1 MNSSNTGIE
10 LKPSPI
16 FAFLK
21 ITPLILCATAALYIS
36 NRYFIE
42 LLWLSLICML
52 FAIYRYIFIRRV
64 IYLVTQEYIRV
75 SKGIFFKQIDTVEL
89 FRVKDYIITE
99 PFLLQVFQLMDL
111 HLKTTDPENPVIWL
125 RGISQSNIIDIIRER
140 VLERRQHNRIFEI
153 N

>member
-1 MNSSNTGIE
+1 MNNSNTDIQ

-21 ITPLILCATAALYIS
+21 TTPFIFGAIAALYMA
-36 NRYFIE
+36 NRYING
-42 LLWLSLICML
+42 LLWISLLCMVA
-52 FAIYRYIFIRRV
+52 AIYRYIFIRRV
-64 IYLVTQEYIRV
+64 IYLVTSEYIRV

-99 PFLLQVFQLMDL
+99 PFLLQLFKLMDL
-111 HLKTTDPENPVIWL
+111 HLKTTDPENPIIWL
-125 RGISQSNIIDIIRER
+125 RGIPQSDIIDIIRAR
-140 VLERRQHNRIFEI
+140 VLESRQHNQIVEL